1 MSEMNANFQNFLF
14 SVFVRCGRNFEN
26 KKWIESNAPYVE
38 VTIGE
43 ETKQTSKLS
52 NLNNPIWDETLKF
65 NLKDLKNLPSF
76 IKFVV
81 KDSRILFPNLE
92 LGDFTFEL
100 DKDKLLKYQM
110 QKEMTPF
117 VILYDGL
124 LNLKNTERGTLDVK
138 ILFACGDCNWLAE
151 DKARQTTELLLNSN
165 DSQVQYQEVDKKE
178 YEQIPNMVF
187 EQNEVVDNKLDEEKY
202 KVLDQDEIHT
212 LPTIHVKAKPRIIEK
227 EVEYIKPI
235 EVKETIIHREKPII
249 IEQPIIN
256 EKHEHYREIP
266 QYQRNQEKIITET
279 IHEEDVGNLDQEE
292 LKNLKEKR
300 IEEFNDTTPII
311 EHEKKYVQL
320 ETDFREKPDEIRE
333 KEVIYQQPIEIER
346 HTIENIKPTIHENV
360 LLDKEHVYQKMA
372 PEIQSENVQHVHQNE
387 EFYSKDTNSNN
398 NLNTNSN

>member
-151 DKARQTTELLLNSN
+151 DKTRQTTELLLNSN

-235 EVKETIIHREKPII
+235 EVKETIIHKEKPII

-266 QYQRNQEKIITET
+266 QYQRNQEK
-279 IHEEDVGNLDQEE
+279 NYYR
-292 LKNLKEKR
+292 N
-300 IEEFNDTTPII
+300 
-311 EHEKKYVQL
+311 
-320 ETDFREKPDEIRE
+320 
-333 KEVIYQQPIEIER
+333 
-346 HTIENIKPTIHENV
+346 
-360 LLDKEHVYQKMA
+360 
-372 PEIQSENVQHVHQNE
+372 
-387 EFYSKDTNSNN
+387 YS
-398 NLNTNSN
+398 

>member
-1 MSEMNANFQNFLF
+1 
-14 SVFVRCGRNFEN
+14 
-26 KKWIESNAPYVE
+26 
-38 VTIGE
+38 
-43 ETKQTSKLS
+43 
-52 NLNNPIWDETLKF
+52 
-65 NLKDLKNLPSF
+65 
-76 IKFVV
+76 
-81 KDSRILFPNLE
+81 
-92 LGDFTFEL
+92 
-100 DKDKLLKYQM
+100 
-110 QKEMTPF
+110 MTPF

-165 DSQVQYQEVDKKE
+165 DSQMQYQEVDKNE
-178 YEQIPNMVF
+178 YEQIPDMVF

-256 EKHEHYREIP
+256 EKHEHYRERP

-292 LKNLKEKR
+292 LKN
-300 IEEFNDTTPII
+300 
-311 EHEKKYVQL
+311 
-320 ETDFREKPDEIRE
+320 
-333 KEVIYQQPIEIER
+333 
-346 HTIENIKPTIHENV
+346 
-360 LLDKEHVYQKMA
+360 
-372 PEIQSENVQHVHQNE
+372 
-387 EFYSKDTNSNN
+387 
-398 NLNTNSN
+398 